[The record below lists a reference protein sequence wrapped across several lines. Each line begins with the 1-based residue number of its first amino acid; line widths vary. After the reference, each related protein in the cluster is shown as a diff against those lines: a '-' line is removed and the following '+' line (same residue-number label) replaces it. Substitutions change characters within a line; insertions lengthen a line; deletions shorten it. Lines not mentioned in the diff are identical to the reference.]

1 MITKYSARDK
11 TYKYKKYL
19 ICKLVKKIA
28 NKINKNKITNLL
40 FFYAKRAKK

>member
-19 ICKLVKKIA
+19 ICKLVKNSKQ
-28 NKINKNKITNLL
+28 NKQKQD
-40 FFYAKRAKK
+40 Y